1 LDTHSQS
8 ADNSFIAQLT
18 SKYPFTLKESSK
30 MLRCSAIVSLVA
42 AALFLSPLNST
53 ATEQDH
59 SNPFI
64 AVKLDTVL
72 PKPLSDLTAT
82 RVDDVVYIVGGCD
95 AEDGNRFEAE
105 IGEFLCGSVSNKLY
119 RFDPATEQFT
129 ELSSMPTP
137 RYRHA
142 SVAVKSVAD
151 STDSAV
157 IVVLGGRD
165 VKDDIITTVDVSMV
179 QYSNTLSSSVVAVAV
194 TSISTQL
201 THLSHCLY
209 YISIAT
215 ATLLICY
222 YS

>member
-1 LDTHSQS
+1 
-8 ADNSFIAQLT
+8 
-18 SKYPFTLKESSK
+18 
-30 MLRCSAIVSLVA
+30 MLRFSAIVSLA
-42 AALFLSPLNST
+42 ATVLFLSPLCSS
-53 ATEQDH
+53 ASEQDH

-105 IGEFLCGSVSNKLY
+105 IGEFLCGSISDSLY

-142 SVAVKSVAD
+142 SVAVRMAD
-151 STDSAV
+151 STSSAV

-165 VKDDIITTVDVSMV
+165 VKDDIITTVDVSTV
-179 QYSNTLSSSVVAVAV
+179 Q
-194 TSISTQL
+194 
-201 THLSHCLY
+201 
-209 YISIAT
+209 
-215 ATLLICY
+215 
-222 YS
+222 